1 MIFAKNFSTFATF
14 GNRFVSFRKTEIRL
28 MANKKI
34 SIKDIAKALGV
45 SITTISFIIN
55 GKAEE
60 KRISKEMVKK
70 VEDYVAKVGYRPNH
84 LAQSLRSGKSKVLVL
99 MVEDISNSFF
109 ANIARLLEEKAFKNG
124 YKIIYCSTENN
135 TEKAKELIHTF
146 KSRNV
151 DGFIITP
158 TAGLK
163 NEIENLIKED
173 FAVILFDRWIPDLD
187 CSHVIVENRR
197 SSFEATQ
204 HLIENG
210 AKKIVFITVTSD
222 QTQMQDRLAGYL
234 EAVKMAKMSPYVFE
248 EPFHT
253 STEEFQGDQIKE
265 YLLDHLDADAL
276 FFATNYLAFEGL
288 HAIRKLELK
297 IPKDV
302 QVLAFD
308 DHFFFSLYQPS
319 ISAIAQ
325 PLELIADKLMEGI
338 LIQLGDSEKSKS
350 DEFKVELVNQFVRR
364 KSTEFKA

>member
-1 MIFAKNFSTFATF
+1 M
-14 GNRFVSFRKTEIRL
+14 VRKKT
-28 MANKKI
+28 

-109 ANIARLLEEKAFKNG
+109 SNIARLIEEKAFKND
-124 YKIIYCSTENN
+124 YKIIYCSTENS

-158 TAGLK
+158 TADLK
-163 NEIENLIKED
+163 FEIENLIKEN
-173 FAVILFDRWIPDLD
+173 FGVILFDRWIPGLD

-204 HLIENG
+204 HLIDTG
-210 AKKIVFITVTSD
+210 AKKIIFITVSSD
-222 QTQMQDRLAGYL
+222 QTQMQDRLKGYL
-234 EAVKMAKMSPYVFE
+234 EALELANLSPFVFE
-248 EPFHT
+248 EPFH
-253 STEEFQGDQIKE
+253 SSSEEFMGDQIKE
-265 YLLDHLDADAL
+265 FLLNHPDADAL

-288 HAIRKLELK
+288 HAIRKLELR
-297 IPKDV
+297 IPEDL

-325 PLELIADKLMEGI
+325 PLEGIAEKLMEGI
-338 LIQLGDSEKSKS
+338 LNQLDENIESKT
-350 DEFKVELVNQFVRR
+350 FKVELANQFVPR
-364 KSTEFKA
+364 KSTFSKS

>member
-1 MIFAKNFSTFATF
+1 
-14 GNRFVSFRKTEIRL
+14 
-28 MANKKI
+28 MANKKT

-109 ANIARLLEEKAFKNG
+109 SNIARLIEEKAFKNG
-124 YKIIYCSTENN
+124 YKIIYCSTEND

-163 NEIENLIKED
+163 TEIENLIKEN
-173 FAVILFDRWIPDLD
+173 FAVILFDRWIPSLD

-204 HLIENG
+204 HLIDNG
-210 AKKIVFITVTSD
+210 AKKIIFITVTSD
-222 QTQMQDRLAGYL
+222 QSQMQDRLAGYL
-234 EAVKMAKMSPYVFE
+234 EALQIAEMAPYVFE

-253 STEEFQGDQIKE
+253 SSEEFMGDQIKE
-265 YLLDHLDADAL
+265 FLLEHPDADAL

-297 IPKDV
+297 IPEDI

-319 ISAIAQ
+319 ISAISQ
-325 PLELIADKLMEGI
+325 PLEMIASKLMEGI
-338 LIQLGDSEKSKS
+338 LIQLDDSKKSK
-350 DEFKVELVNQFVRR
+350 KYKIELENQFIQR
-364 KSTEFKA
+364 KSTRIKD

>member
-1 MIFAKNFSTFATF
+1 MAIK
-14 GNRFVSFRKTEIRL
+14 KT
-28 MANKKI
+28 

-55 GKAEE
+55 GKGEE
-60 KRISKEMVKK
+60 KRISKEMVKR
-70 VEDYVAKVGYRPNH
+70 VEDYVAEVGYRPNH
-84 LAQSLRSGKSKVLVL
+84 LAQSLRSGRSKVLVL

-109 ANIARLLEEKAFKNG
+109 SNIARLMEEKAFNNG

-135 TEKAKELIHTF
+135 TEKARELIHTF

-158 TAGLK
+158 PVDFK
-163 NEIENLIKED
+163 NEIENLLKED

-187 CSHVIVENRR
+187 CSHVIVQNRR
-197 SSFEATQ
+197 SSCEATQ

-210 AKKIVFITVTSD
+210 AQKIIFITVTSD

-234 EAVKMAKMSPYVFE
+234 EALCRAGLSPYVFE

-253 STEEFQGDQIKE
+253 STEGFMGDQIKE
-265 YLLDHLDADAL
+265 YLQDHPDADAL

-288 HAIRKLELK
+288 HAIRKLDLK
-297 IPKDV
+297 IPDDI
-302 QVLAFD
+302 QVVAFD

-325 PLELIADKLMEGI
+325 PLEMIAEKLMEGI
-338 LIQLGDSEKSKS
+338 LDQLGDNKKSEK
-350 DEFKVELVNQFVRR
+350 ERMNLELPNLFIQR
-364 KSTEFKA
+364 KSTQLEV